1 MKNTEG
7 AQHRS
12 GEQWTPS
19 RTSTLSISVID
30 KPQKLA
36 PPGARRVPFGFG
48 VRDEPVI
55 APVVEAEAQL
65 EPPAVVDEWEGNP
78 S

>member
-1 MKNTEG
+1 MNHTEG
-7 AQHRS
+7 ALHRS

-30 KPQKLA
+30 KPQKPA
-36 PPGARRVPFGFG
+36 PPGARKVPFGFG
-48 VRDEPVI
+48 VRDEP
-55 APVVEAEAQL
+55 ATPPVVDAEAE
-65 EPPAVVDEWEGNP
+65 AVVDEWEGNP